1 MRKLSVKVNYM
12 YMSNVAVHDWLPV
25 GLHCRTLFP

>member
-1 MRKLSVKVNYM
+1 MRKLSVKMNYL
-12 YMSNVAVHDWLPV
+12 YMSNVALYDRLPV

>member
-1 MRKLSVKVNYM
+1 MLKLSVKMNEL
-12 YMSNVAVHDWLPV
+12 YMSNVAVYDWLPV